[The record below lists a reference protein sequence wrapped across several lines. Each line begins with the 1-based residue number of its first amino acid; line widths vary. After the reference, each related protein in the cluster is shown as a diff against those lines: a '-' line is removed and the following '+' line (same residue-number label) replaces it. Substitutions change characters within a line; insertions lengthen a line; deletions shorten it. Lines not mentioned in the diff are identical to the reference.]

1 MLCPKCETKN
11 SDEAEFCTNCGE
23 KLVKTSEETP
33 QLEPVVHQ
41 RITGID
47 LKPKSSKKTGVSN
60 GLYISILIATVIF
73 PPIGVLMGLTYM
85 RKDHP
90 SAKKAG
96 KNWLILGSIMT
107 FFTIIMFIFIVN

>member
-1 MLCPKCETKN
+1 MLCPKCETEN
-11 SDEAEFCTNCGE
+11 SDEAESCTNCGE
-23 KLVKTSEETP
+23 KLGKASEKAP
-33 QLEPVVHQ
+33 QSEAVVHQ

-47 LKPKSSKKTGVSN
+47 LKPKSVNNSGVSN

-73 PPIGVLMGLTYM
+73 PIIGIIMGFTYM

-96 KNWLILGSIMT
+96 KNWLIIGAIMIL
-107 FFTIIMFIFIVN
+107 FNIIMISYL